1 MTGSSDETE
10 AFGMSGAAMIRS
22 LHIRLK
28 IASGHKLRRIFLA
41 IPAAQAD
48 LVDLFA
54 AQFGQ
59 RFVDHPDFRRHL
71 ERCEMVAQ
79 QGREQRRVGLR
90 SEETTSELPSL
101 MRISYD
107 VFCLQKKNTPK

>member
-79 QGREQRRVGLR
+79 KGREPRRVDRKSTRLN
-90 SEETTSELPSL
+90 SSH
-101 MRISYD
+101 
-107 VFCLQKKNTPK
+107 